1 MLPIRETFEEAELTG
16 TCGHKYKVL
25 NVYTKKGTNVFPRRR
40 LCEIVS
46 EAGQRTI
53 IKAKSSG
60 VVTQVLVATGDSIAD
75 GCEIVEVEACGHT
88 ALMGNICCDCG
99 ILLREEDLPK
109 SEAVS
114 MLHSVPDLKIS
125 RGEAQKLG
133 QEDIRN
139 LLKQQKLVLLVDLD
153 QTLIH
158 TTNDNIPANLKDV
171 YHFQLSAGGPW
182 YHARIR
188 PHTRTFLENISK
200 YFELHISTF
209 GVREYAHHI
218 AHFLDPDH
226 KLFGQRI
233 LSRNECLN
241 LMSKKANLDSLFP
254 CGDNLVC
261 IIDDRTDVWN
271 FSPNVVQ
278 VAPYHFF
285 RHTGDINA
293 PQGLQKKE
301 RDDRDGIDFKNLK
314 KEIIKPVVS
323 TGDEKKE
330 VGSSDLDAAETQPSS
345 QSPPTFQQGASEVTA
360 DGERGP
366 LSDTKSNEDSGN
378 YSGSDDSWESSPEVV
393 ESSPEGQE
401 SSLGVQESSAEKNTR
416 PENQDSNP
424 ETQESNPKKETDSED
439 KKNLPSLEPMDSS
452 IGTKETT
459 PEKKEICS
467 DGNVLSTDK
476 ETDSSLELNPESQQ
490 LGSEIQEQKSTEVH
504 EIQEQKST
512 EVHEEA
518 KDTDCSKESESEVTK
533 TSGNK
538 EVDQV
543 QHDQESPSKES
554 KDQLTQQE
562 SQTISQQQVF
572 DVVDNDD
579 YLLYLEDILK
589 KIHSVFFKDY
599 EASLMEQDDDKKQKE
614 PISAQKGATLDQRPL
629 PDLKKI
635 VPGVKKDVLHGVSL
649 VFSGVVP
656 QQVKLKES
664 KAYLIAT
671 AFGATVSD
679 RLIVRGEAGIPTTHL
694 VAANRHTEKVNA
706 ARKMKSIKIVTP
718 NWLWKCTERWEWV
731 EERLFPLTKETE
743 KEVQRV
749 PPLHCSN
756 PDAAWLASHDLSDPV
771 APQRMRTPSGSLLQ
785 DINPLVY
792 LSSDDKN
799 NMEDEVE
806 KILSDDNDSE
816 GESESE
822 ASEDNSDSNDMEEG
836 GDEDEEEEEDYE
848 DEDGEPKKKKRKS
861 NELGDEEDENED
873 ELPSVTFRQG
883 GQLPS
888 DDSNSEEDDDD
899 EGDLRR
905 MGADLENLLN

>member
-1 MLPIRETFEEAELTG
+1 M
-16 TCGHKYKVL
+16 VL

-60 VVTQVLVATGDSIAD
+60 VVTQVLVTTGDSIAD

-109 SEAVS
+109 TEAVS

-171 YHFQLSAGGPW
+171 YHFQLTAGGPW

-200 YFELHISTF
+200 YYELHISTF

-330 VGSSDLDAAETQPSS
+330 KKRVSSSDSDAAETQPSP
-345 QSPPTFQQGASEVTA
+345 QSPTTFQQGASEVTV

-378 YSGSDDSWESSPEVV
+378 YSGSDESWESSPEAV
-393 ESSPEGQE
+393 ESSPEGQD
-401 SSLGVQESSAEKNTR
+401 SSLGVQELSVEKNAT
-416 PENQDSNP
+416 PENQESNS
-424 ETQESNPKKETDSED
+424 ETQECNPRKETDSED
-439 KKNLPSLEPMDSS
+439 QKMSSEPMDSS
-452 IGTKETT
+452 IGTGESTQ
-459 PEKKEICS
+459 EKKEVCS
-467 DGNVLSTDK
+467 DGNSVSTVQ
-476 ETDSSLELNPESQQ
+476 ETDSSLELNPKSQQ
-490 LGSEIQEQKSTEVH
+490 LNTETQKEQKSTG
-504 EIQEQKST
+504 I
-512 EVHEEA
+512 HEEA
-518 KDTDCSKESESEVTK
+518 KDTDCSKESESEVK
-533 TSGNK
+533 ETSGNEK
-538 EVDQV
+538 ADQV
-543 QHDQESPSKES
+543 QDDQESPSREFE
-554 KDQLTQQE
+554 DQLTQQ
-562 SQTISQQQVF
+562 QCQAISQQQVF

-589 KIHSVFFKDY
+589 KIHSVFFKEY
-599 EASLMEQDDDKKQKE
+599 EASLVEQEDDKKQKE
-614 PISAQKGATLDQRPL
+614 QIPAQKGATLDQRPL

-635 VPGVKKDVLHGVSL
+635 VPGVKKDVLRGVCL

-664 KAYLIAT
+664 KAYLIAS
-671 AFGATVSD
+671 AFGAAVSD
-679 RLIVRGEAGIPTTHL
+679 KLVVRGEAGIPTTHL

-756 PDAAWLASHDLSDPV
+756 PDAAWLRSNDLSDSV

-836 GDEDEEEEEDYE
+836 GDEDEEEEDDDE

-861 NELGDEEDENED
+861 NDLGDEEDENED

-888 DDSNSEEDDDD
+888 DDSNSDEEEDD